1 MSQPHNNNLTQ
12 HFQYTSR
19 LIAPYGCSNCS
30 GVAFCSLA
38 CKEEAC
44 STYHPFE
51 CHYMDLLIGSGMSV
65 LCFLALRLMT
75 QSRTPELAIANG
87 RKLISDLCTHSDRRL
102 ADDYLQ
108 RCTMSAF
115 LLRILQKSEFFGR
128 RAVESAAPTPIELE
142 VCEVLLGILQVLQF
156 NAHEIYETKLGE
168 KHR

>member
-1 MSQPHNNNLTQ
+1 
-12 HFQYTSR
+12 
-19 LIAPYGCSNCS
+19 
-30 GVAFCSLA
+30 
-38 CKEEAC
+38 
-44 STYHPFE
+44 
-51 CHYMDLLIGSGMSV
+51 MDLLIGSGMSV

-87 RKLISDLCTHSDRRL
+87 RKLISNLCTHSDRRL
-102 ADDYLQ
+102 IDDYLQ

-128 RAVESAAPTPIELE
+128 RALESAAPTPIELE
-142 VCEVLLGILQVLQF
+142 VSEVILGVLQVLQF